1 MTVVKENVSA
11 PPLKITSLWHGRWAV
26 YAVKAALELDL
37 FSVLKQGGQTA
48 GEIAA
53 GLACDPRGTKILLD
67 ALVGLELV
75 GRVDD
80 RYRLTEPADLYL
92 VQSSPLYI
100 GDYLKRA
107 DELDREWSRLTE
119 AIRAGHPVRQVN
131 HDDEAQKFF
140 PDLAAARFP
149 LNYTTAQMVARQLA
163 VETLLPGARVLD
175 IACGSGV
182 WSIAMAELN
191 KNLQVDAVDF
201 PPVLA
206 VTRRFAERCEVLH
219 QYAFIPGNWREV
231 KLEENTY
238 DVAILGHILHSEGRD
253 LSRQLLKLCH
263 DVLQPGGRLVIAEFM
278 PNNDRT
284 GPPWPLLFEL
294 NMFLLTERG
303 CVFTANEL
311 SSDLEEA
318 GFTDTCRLELPF
330 WGDQSPIVLA
340 SK

>member
-100 GDYLKRA
+100 GDYL
-107 DELDREWSRLTE
+107 
-119 AIRAGHPVRQVN
+119 N

-140 PDLAAARFP
+140 PDLAAALFP

-219 QYAFIPGNWREV
+219 QYAFIPGNWSEV